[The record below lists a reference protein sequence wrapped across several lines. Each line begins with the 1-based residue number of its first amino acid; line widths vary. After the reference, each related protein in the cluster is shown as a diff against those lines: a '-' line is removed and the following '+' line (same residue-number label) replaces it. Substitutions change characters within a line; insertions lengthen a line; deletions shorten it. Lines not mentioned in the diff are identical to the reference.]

1 MYMRDYPTLHLDTN
15 SGKGTA
21 GSKNG
26 YGCKWRVYCWIVSH
40 VHLHPYPVL
49 LPAVPLL

>member
-21 GSKNG
+21 GSKKG
-26 YGCKWRVYCWIVSH
+26 YGCK
-40 VHLHPYPVL
+40 
-49 LPAVPLL
+49 